1 MLNVVLIW
9 VYAMM
14 QRDAI
19 PDILRYTILYRTLY
33 RTKSAKKCHI
43 LMIFRELQFVKRERK
58 KLTIV
63 VIASFQNLCIVVR
76 PEGFEPPTF

>member
-1 MLNVVLIW
+1 MLNVLPMW

-33 RTKSAKKCHI
+33 RTKSAEKCQFLI
-43 LMIFRELQFVKRERK
+43 LSNERQFRL
-58 KLTIV
+58 
-63 VIASFQNLCIVVR
+63 
-76 PEGFEPPTF
+76 